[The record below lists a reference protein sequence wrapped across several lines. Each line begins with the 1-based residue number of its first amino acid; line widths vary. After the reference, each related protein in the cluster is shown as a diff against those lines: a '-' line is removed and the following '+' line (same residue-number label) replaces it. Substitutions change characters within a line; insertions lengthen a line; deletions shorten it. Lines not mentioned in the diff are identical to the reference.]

1 LDKEG
6 LNCPFFFAFNLTKQK
21 LFYCIYMIVLQN
33 TSDSQ
38 TFNFIPRSYTQGTTY
53 TIKIT
58 NETTNTEIYSS
69 TSTSF
74 TANDY
79 YYQHSD
85 TFTLVEDTMYN
96 LEIKAGS
103 ELIFRDKIFCT
114 NQTVSTYSVNNN
126 AYTENSID
134 NDFIVL

>member
-1 LDKEG
+1 MPL
-6 LNCPFFFAFNLTKQK
+6 FFALDLTKQNI
-21 LFYCIYMIVLQN
+21 FYCIYMIVLQN
-33 TSDSQ
+33 TSDNQ

-58 NETTNTEIYSS
+58 NETTNTEVYNQ

-74 TANDY
+74 VSVDY

-85 TFTLVEDTMYN
+85 TFSLVEDTMYN
-96 LEIKAGS
+96 IEITAGS

-114 NQTVSTYSVNNN
+114 NQTVATYSVNNN
-126 AYTENSID
+126 AYTENSDD